1 MRLLF
6 VSGTTG
12 GGSGRSQRE
21 LAGQLISRG
30 HDVLFLVDDKRR
42 APATRWLYGHLSDL
56 SVRVGRTRVAP
67 LVVGARDRLGT
78 AVERKQL
85 AGVPHWVSVLPQNAF
100 RRAVREFNPDVV
112 VVNSIERWAW
122 RLVHASCQAMG
133 LPTVL
138 YVREEDSLR
147 HLETEAIPDVLVANT
162 LSLAKNL
169 RAKGL
174 DCSFIPSVV
183 DTSVTRTESTRR
195 VALAI
200 NPIPAKGGDI
210 VWAIA
215 RRLPGIPFVMQE
227 SWPLTGNDLAR
238 VEAEAAALPNVE
250 FRRSMPPGPALY
262 GDARVLLVPYR
273 VDSRPRVILEAQSN
287 GIPVV
292 AGDTPALA
300 DAVGAGGLVVPLED
314 VDAWADAVRSLWGD
328 EGLYHRLSDQAA
340 GHSQRSDVEPGAVAD
355 QFGTLVASA
364 VTAVGSS
371 LTCSDEGTVADG
383 EEPRR
388 NSWGSD
394 KGDGE
399 W

>member
-30 HDVLFLVDDKRR
+30 HHVLSLVDDRRR
-42 APATRWLYGHLSDL
+42 APATRWLYGQLSDL
-56 SVRVGRTRVAP
+56 SVRAGGTT
-67 LVVGARDRLGT
+67 VVPAVIWARDRIGRT
-78 AVERKQL
+78 VERKQI
-85 AGVPHWVSVLPQNAF
+85 AGVPHWVSVLPQNVL
-100 RRAVREFNPDVV
+100 RRAVSDFKPDVV

-122 RLVHASCQAMG
+122 RLVHASCQDMG
-133 LPTVL
+133 LPTIL

-162 LSLAKNL
+162 LSLVRTL

-183 DTSVTRTESTRR
+183 DTSVTRTDSSRR

-210 VWAIA
+210 VWRVA
-215 RRLPGIPFVMQE
+215 RQLPDIPFVMQE
-227 SWPLTGNDLAR
+227 SWPLTGEDLNR
-238 VEAEAAALPNVE
+238 VESEAASLPNVE

-273 VDSRPRVILEAQSN
+273 VDSRPRVILEAQAN
-287 GIPVV
+287 GIPVI

-300 DAVGAGGLVVPLED
+300 DAVGEGGLLVPLED
-314 VDAWADAVRSLWGD
+314 ISAWAEAIRSVWDDEDLYGD
-328 EGLYHRLSDQAA
+328 LAAEASAHSHRPE
-340 GHSQRSDVEPGAVAD
+340 VEPNSVATQFELLLSAAVS
-355 QFGTLVASA
+355 SA
-364 VTAVGSS
+364 A
-371 LTCSDEGTVADG
+371 
-383 EEPRR
+383 
-388 NSWGSD
+388 
-394 KGDGE
+394 
-399 W
+399 

>member
-30 HDVLFLVDDKRR
+30 HDILFLVDDKRR

-78 AVERKQL
+78 TVERKQL
-85 AGVPHWVSVLPQNAF
+85 AGVPHWVSVLPQNVL

-215 RRLPGIPFVMQE
+215 RRLPDIPFVMQE
-227 SWPLTGNDLAR
+227 SWPLTGEDLAR
-238 VEAEAAALPNVE
+238 VEAEVAALPNVV
-250 FRRSMPPGPALY
+250 FRRAIPPGPALY
-262 GDARVLLVPYR
+262 GDARALLVPYR
-273 VDSRPRVILEAQSN
+273 VDSRPRVILEAQAN
-287 GIPVV
+287 GIPVI
-292 AGDTPALA
+292 AGDTPALS

-314 VDAWADAVRSLWGD
+314 VDSWVSAVRSLWED
-328 EGLYHRLSDQAA
+328 EDLFSRLAGEAA
-340 GHSQRSDVEPGAVAD
+340 RHSQRSDVVPSTVAAR
-355 QFGTLVASA
+355 FEALVSIA
-364 VTAVGSS
+364 VTRASGWLKSLDDRHPVG
-371 LTCSDEGTVADG
+371 E
-383 EEPRR
+383 R
-388 NSWGSD
+388 
-394 KGDGE
+394 
-399 W
+399 